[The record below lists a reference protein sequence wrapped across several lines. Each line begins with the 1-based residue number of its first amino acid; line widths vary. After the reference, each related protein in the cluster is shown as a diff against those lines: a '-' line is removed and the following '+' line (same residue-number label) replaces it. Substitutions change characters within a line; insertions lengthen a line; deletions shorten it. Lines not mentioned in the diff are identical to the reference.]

1 MSRPRIG
8 LALGSGSARG
18 WSHIGVLESLAE
30 AGIEP
35 DIVCGS
41 SIGALVGAAYVAGRL
56 AALKDWAEAV
66 TWRGIV
72 GLLDIR
78 ISGGGLIDGKRI
90 VDFLRVLKIAGPIE
104 GYPKAFAAIATDLV
118 SGREVWLQKGPIDQ
132 AVRASIA
139 LPGLISPARLGDRW
153 LLDGGLVNPVPV
165 SACRALGADVVIAVN
180 LNGELLGRRFESD
193 SSEHIR
199 QGTKRSPGEF
209 LGRLLQQVPAG
220 LRVQASLI
228 APKLLR
234 RGPTTPGYFD
244 VLANSI
250 NIMQDQIT
258 RTRLAGEP
266 PHVMLLPR
274 LRNVGLLEFDR
285 AKDTIAEGRT
295 AVEQALPALQRY
307 L

>member
-1 MSRPRIG
+1 MTRPRIG

-18 WSHIGVLESLAE
+18 WSHIGVIERLAE

-35 DIVCGS
+35 DMVCGS

-56 AALKDWAEAV
+56 AELKDWAEAV

-72 GLLDIR
+72 GLLDVR
-78 ISGGGLIDGKRI
+78 LSGGGLIDGKRI
-90 VDFLRVLKIAGPIE
+90 VDFLRVLKVSGPIE
-104 GYPKAFAAIATDLV
+104 QYPKPFAAVATDLV
-118 SGREVWLQKGPIDQ
+118 SGREVWLQKGPIEQ

-139 LPGLISPARLGDRW
+139 LPGLISPTRHGGRW

-165 SACRALGADVVIAVN
+165 SACRALGAEVVIAVN
-180 LNGELLGRRFESD
+180 LNGELLGRRFESPIG
-193 SSEHIR
+193 ER
-199 QGTKRSPGEF
+199 LYRRKKRAPGEF

-220 LRVQASLI
+220 FRVQASLI

-234 RGPTTPGYFD
+234 RGPAAPGYFD

-285 AKDTIAEGRT
+285 AKEAIAEGRT
-295 AVEQALPALQRY
+295 AVEQALPTLERY